1 MSFNSL
7 NNFSH
12 QWFSSK
18 QSSFPFDFASSDIF
32 LKAVKYSN
40 ETELSFKRFCET
52 RAGSSLKPFD
62 LGCSK
67 LSNILKNVALEGNI
81 SKIAEMDCFMVG
93 LCSYLEMCMH
103 NGDRARQ
110 EGALNNF
117 SKQIDCLK
125 GIKRFCANYKTYESY
140 IPQIQAAV
148 PGVDRQFAQGLP
160 LDSVHRSLNSIIAS
174 LRNMN
179 FANYLSSE
187 YSELLNTRE
196 TSLKRAKALHAQ
208 QQIAF
213 MDRYSADF
221 PIDSQ
226 SEIFLNKRD
235 AIVKSIDSV
244 LEKTALALSA
254 KGDKSQELNSS
265 RKTKSSPDIER

>member
-1 MSFNSL
+1 MSFNSS

-12 QWFSSK
+12 QWFASK

-32 LKAVKYSN
+32 LKAVKCSN

-67 LSNILKNVALEGNI
+67 LSNILKKVALEGNI

-125 GIKRFCANYKTYESY
+125 GIKRFCSNYKTYESY

-174 LRNMN
+174 LHNMN
-179 FANYLSSE
+179 FANYLSPE

-235 AIVKSIDSV
+235 ALVKSIDSV

-254 KGDKSQELNSS
+254 KVDKSQELNSS
-265 RKTKSSPDIER
+265 KKTKSSPDIER

>member
-1 MSFNSL
+1 MSFNTS
-7 NNFSH
+7 NIDSD
-12 QWFSSK
+12 QWFSSR
-18 QSSFPFDFASSDIF
+18 QQNFPFGQLDPVISQRLVSLVSDGVGAFSDFCI
-32 LKAVKYSN
+32 
-40 ETELSFKRFCET
+40 KRDARSIKVFDHCCEQLNT
-52 RAGSSLKPFD
+52 L
-62 LGCSK
+62 
-67 LSNILKNVALEGNI
+67 LKNVALESNI
-81 SKIAEMDCFMVG
+81 GKIVDLDCYMVG
-93 LCSYLEMCMH
+93 LCSYLEMCMK
-103 NGDRARQ
+103 NGQRSQ
-110 EGALNNF
+110 QLTALNNY

-125 GIKRFCANYKTYESY
+125 GIKRFCSNYKTYESY
-140 IPQIQAAV
+140 IPLIQAAV

-179 FANYLSSE
+179 FANYLSPE

-235 AIVKSIDSV
+235 ALVKSIDSV

>member
-235 AIVKSIDSV
+235 ALVKSIDSV

>member
-67 LSNILKNVALEGNI
+67 LSDILKNVALEGNI

-187 YSELLNTRE
+187 YSDLLNTRE

-221 PIDSQ
+221 PIDTQ

-235 AIVKSIDSV
+235 ALVKSIDSV

-265 RKTKSSPDIER
+265 KKTKSSPDIER

>member
-67 LSNILKNVALEGNI
+67 LSDILKNVALEGNI

-179 FANYLSSE
+179 FANYLSPE

-235 AIVKSIDSV
+235 ALVKSIDSV

>member
-32 LKAVKYSN
+32 LNAVKYSN

-67 LSNILKNVALEGNI
+67 LSDILKNVALEGNI

-235 AIVKSIDSV
+235 ALVKSIDSV

>member
-1 MSFNSL
+1 MSFNSS

-67 LSNILKNVALEGNI
+67 LSNILK
-81 SKIAEMDCFMVG
+81 
-93 LCSYLEMCMH
+93 
-103 NGDRARQ
+103 

-125 GIKRFCANYKTYESY
+125 GIKRFCSNYKTYESY

-179 FANYLSSE
+179 FANYLSPE

-235 AIVKSIDSV
+235 ALVKSIDSV

-265 RKTKSSPDIER
+265 KKTKSAPDIER

>member
-1 MSFNSL
+1 MVFL
-7 NNFSH
+7 KTK
-12 QWFSSK
+12 SK

-179 FANYLSSE
+179 FANYLSPE

-235 AIVKSIDSV
+235 ALVKSVDSV

-265 RKTKSSPDIER
+265 KKTKSAPDIER